1 LAKDKQEARRIVL
14 QSAMSKLEPM
24 RAADGAELAPLYD
37 DVAEH
42 YRRRLASLGLD
53 DSEDSRAAASNR
65 RRLREVSLELLRA
78 EREAAIRLREEGRIN
93 DDVLRQI
100 EHELDL
106 REARLQGMG

>member
-1 LAKDKQEARRIVL
+1 
-14 QSAMSKLEPM
+14 
-24 RAADGAELAPLYD
+24 
-37 DVAEH
+37 
-42 YRRRLASLGLD
+42 
-53 DSEDSRAAASNR
+53 
-65 RRLREVSLELLRA
+65 VSLELLRA